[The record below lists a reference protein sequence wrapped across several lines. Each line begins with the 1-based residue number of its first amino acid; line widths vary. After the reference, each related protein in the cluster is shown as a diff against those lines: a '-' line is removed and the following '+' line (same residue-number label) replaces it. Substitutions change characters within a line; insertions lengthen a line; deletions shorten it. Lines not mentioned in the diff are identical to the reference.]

1 MYSVVVILNSVF
13 ARRCSSHS
21 IFLFIFSAPFGQLYV
36 NDVKI
41 NICKNCLCYIDFIAY
56 HCFLSP
62 YV

>member
-13 ARRCSSHS
+13 ARRRSSHS

-41 NICKNCLCYIDFIAY
+41 NICKNCLCYIDVIV
-56 HCFLSP
+56 S
-62 YV
+62 